1 MMTAAIANLKNVVVT
16 GSRVCMMLF
25 KAIGKTPHII
35 AVVAASSKPNFHRP
49 DMKTT
54 DVNL

>member
-1 MMTAAIANLKNVVVT
+1 MIIAAIANLKKVVVT
-16 GSRVCMMLF
+16 GSRVCMMPF

-49 DMKTT
+49 DRKTN

>member
-16 GSRVCMMLF
+16 GSRVCMTLF

-49 DMKTT
+49 DMKTI

>member
-1 MMTAAIANLKNVVVT
+1 MIIAAIANLKKVVVT
-16 GSRVCMMLF
+16 GSRVCMMPF

-49 DMKTT
+49 DIKTI
-54 DVNL
+54 DANL